1 MIFEKHGVNTHFDQ
15 EEKLMKIIVAN
26 QKEKELMMNFIRAMH
41 DLDMFSE
48 IENTDHSEDNVYLT
62 TDQYRVISDNFYD
75 EK

>member
-1 MIFEKHGVNTHFDQ
+1 
-15 EEKLMKIIVAN
+15 MKIIVAN